1 MKIYERILEGVLE
14 GYTIRKSKQGWYDLY
29 SKEGISQTNGKFT
42 YEEIKVIINE
52 MEDYE
57 TTTRRGKKVGR

>member
-1 MKIYERILEGVLE
+1 MKIYERLEGILE

-42 YEEIKVIINE
+42 YKEIKVIIKE
-52 MEDYE
+52 IEQS
-57 TTTRRGKKVGR
+57 KKCQI